1 MANSSSKI
9 IAIFKNWA
17 GSAPFRIRKLYIS
30 STIYISIYIKKNVC
44 LFVCLFVRYLLS
56 PCNSYRHQI
65 FCGTSLDLE
74 EGREGVGGVG
84 GGLRVGAGWN
94 FTQSSIYIKKNVC
107 LSATRS
113 ILIIAS
119 LPKLFMAFP

>member
-1 MANSSSKI
+1 M
-9 IAIFKNWA
+9 
-17 GSAPFRIRKLYIS
+17 
-30 STIYISIYIKKNVC
+30 
-44 LFVCLFVRYLLS
+44 FVCLPVCLCVCSFVCYLLS

-65 FCGTSLDLE
+65 FCGTSPDLE

-84 GGLRVGAGWN
+84 GGGGVRVGAGWN

-107 LSATRS
+107 PSATRS

>member
-1 MANSSSKI
+1 M
-9 IAIFKNWA
+9 F
-17 GSAPFRIRKLYIS
+17 
-30 STIYISIYIKKNVC
+30 VC
-44 LFVCLFVRYLLS
+44 LSVCLFVRYLLS

-74 EGREGVGGVG
+74 EGREGVGGIG
-84 GGLRVGAGWN
+84 RVGAGWN

-107 LSATRS
+107 LSAMRS

-119 LPKLFMAFP
+119 LPKLFMTFP